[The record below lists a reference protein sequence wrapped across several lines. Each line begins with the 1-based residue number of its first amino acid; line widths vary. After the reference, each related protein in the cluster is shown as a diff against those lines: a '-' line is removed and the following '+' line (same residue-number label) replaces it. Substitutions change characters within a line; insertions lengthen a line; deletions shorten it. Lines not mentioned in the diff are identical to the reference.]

1 MQNKTRIK
9 KKRKRKNSPRTVQY
23 SNSKNLI
30 LMNGIEILLFNN
42 NYNEDVLLIELILFL
57 RTNFEQITE
66 CAVKNKKINGIFLK
80 FSKD

>member
-9 KKRKRKNSPRTVQY
+9 KKRKRKNSPRIVQY

-66 CAVKNKKINGIFLK
+66 RAVKNKKINGIFLK